1 MIKLKQLLAE
11 TAYSGSIPPQGT
23 AVVST
28 TDLRKL
34 ESQLAAA
41 EAVTQSL
48 QSQIDGVTADQK
60 IIEAQKFAANTE
72 LLITSFET
80 KIKEQCLNLKRYK
93 PSLQK
98 DLCKQY
104 YESLSSLNTQL
115 LNLKAGIGPD
125 SYGDESSDGDIEG
138 PSTRRS
144 SSRQKK
150 VAPEVKAGLW
160 LGVVM
165 SFLAVLEKIK
175 EIFPAKDKTPGTEAE
190 DPADDGG
197 LG

>member
-34 ESQLAAA
+34 ETQLAAA
-41 EAVTQSL
+41 EAVTQGL

-60 IIEAQKFAANTE
+60 IIEAQKFADNTV
-72 LLITSFET
+72 LLIKSYET
-80 KIKEQCLNLKRYK
+80 KIKEQCLNLKRFK

-115 LNLKAGIGPD
+115 LNLKAGIVPD
-125 SYGDESSDGDIEG
+125 SYGGDEGGDIEG

-150 VAPEVKAGLW
+150 VAPEVTALAW
-160 LGVVM
+160 LGVVGA
-165 SFLAVLEKIK
+165 FLAVLKKIK
-175 EIFPAKDKTPGTEAE
+175 EIFPAKDKTPGTETT
-190 DPADDGG
+190 DDGG

>member
-11 TAYSGSIPPQGT
+11 TAYSGSVPPQGT
-23 AVVST
+23 PVVST

-34 ESQLAAA
+34 ETQLAAA
-41 EAVTQSL
+41 EAVTQGL
-48 QSQIDGVTADQK
+48 QSQIDGVTADRE
-60 IIEAQKFAANTE
+60 IIAAQKLAADTE

-80 KIKEQCLNLKRYK
+80 KIKEQCLNLKRFK

-115 LNLKAGIGPD
+115 LNLKAGIVPD
-125 SYGDESSDGDIEG
+125 SDGSGEGGEEGEEGDSLK
-138 PSTRRS
+138 R
-144 SSRQKK
+144 KK
-150 VAPEVKAGLW
+150 LTPEARTTMWVSIAASILGL
-160 LGVVM
+160 LQT
-165 SFLAVLEKIK
+165 IK
-175 EIFPAKDKTPGTEAE
+175 LIFPGKTPGTGTT
-190 DPADDGG
+190 DPAVDDGE

>member
-11 TAYSGSIPPQGT
+11 TAYSGSVPPQST
-23 AVVST
+23 PVVST

-34 ESQLAAA
+34 ETQLAAA
-41 EAVTQSL
+41 EAVTQGL
-48 QSQIDGVTADQK
+48 QSQIDGVTADRE
-60 IIEAQKFAANTE
+60 IIAAQKLAADTE

-80 KIKEQCLNLKRYK
+80 KIKEQCLNLKRFK

-115 LNLKAGIGPD
+115 LNLKAGIVPD
-125 SYGDESSDGDIEG
+125 SGDGDEGDIEG

-150 VAPEVKAGLW
+150 LTPEARTTMWVSIAASILGL
-160 LGVVM
+160 LQT
-165 SFLAVLEKIK
+165 IK
-175 EIFPAKDKTPGTEAE
+175 LIFPGKDKTPGTGTI
-190 DPADDGG
+190 DQVADDGE

>member
-34 ESQLAAA
+34 ETQLAAA
-41 EAVTQSL
+41 EAVTQGL

-60 IIEAQKFAANTE
+60 IIEAQKFADNTV
-72 LLITSFET
+72 LLIKSYET
-80 KIKEQCLNLKRYK
+80 KIKEQCLKRFK

-150 VAPEVKAGLW
+150 VAPEVTALAW
-160 LGVVM
+160 LGVVGA
-165 SFLAVLEKIK
+165 FLAVLKKIK
-175 EIFPAKDKTPGTEAE
+175 EIFPAKDKTPGTETE
-190 DPADDGG
+190 DPAVDGG

>member
-11 TAYSGSIPPQGT
+11 TAYSGSVPPQGT
-23 AVVST
+23 PVVST

-34 ESQLAAA
+34 ETQLAAA
-41 EAVTQSL
+41 EAVTQGL
-48 QSQIDGVTADQK
+48 QSQIDGVTADRE
-60 IIEAQKFAANTE
+60 IIAAQKLAADTE

-80 KIKEQCLNLKRYK
+80 KIKEQCLNLKRFK

-115 LNLKAGIGPD
+115 LNLKAGIVPD
-125 SYGDESSDGDIEG
+125 SDGGEGGEEGEEGDSLK
-138 PSTRRS
+138 R
-144 SSRQKK
+144 KK
-150 VAPEVKAGLW
+150 LTPEARTTMWVSIAASILGL
-160 LGVVM
+160 LQT
-165 SFLAVLEKIK
+165 IK
-175 EIFPAKDKTPGTEAE
+175 LIFPGKTPGTGTT
-190 DPADDGG
+190 DPAVDDGE